1 MKSFFIVLPVGGG
14 RSRKLN
20 DRPLVALRYRRCS
33 SECDSCTAGDWDSGN
48 AAFAL
53 SRGSCRAAPSASSSD
68 PRFSD
73 MLFSPPAF
81 RLQVNRMT
89 QEHPSGLL
97 LTESGIQHRVPRRT
111 VSEYPALQYP
121 EISGFRLSASRLPNP
136 LAPVYLSPFAMW
148 LAFPTSDYYGDSVA
162 LGLASRRQSWF
173 SDHHTF

>member
-1 MKSFFIVLPVGGG
+1 MKSFFIAPPVGGD
-14 RSRKLN
+14 RSRKLY
-20 DRPLVALRYRRCS
+20 DRPLVALRCRRCS

-53 SRGSCRAAPSASSSD
+53 SRGSCGAAPSASSSD

-97 LTESGIQHRVPRRT
+97 LTAPGIQLRVPRRT
-111 VSEYPALQYP
+111 
-121 EISGFRLSASRLPNP
+121 LSTHTAQASDNAPLRNAVAP
-136 LAPVYLSPFAMW
+136 LALGTTW
-148 LAFPTSDYYGDSVA
+148 A
-162 LGLASRRQSWF
+162 LLRQ
-173 SDHHTF
+173 